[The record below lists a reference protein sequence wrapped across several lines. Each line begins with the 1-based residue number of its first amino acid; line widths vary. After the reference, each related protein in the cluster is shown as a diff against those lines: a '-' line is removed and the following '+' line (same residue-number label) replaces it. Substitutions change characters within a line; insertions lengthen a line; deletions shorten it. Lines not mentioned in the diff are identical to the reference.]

1 MTSVLAI
8 DLDAQSLLKWL
19 AIVVVAVAGLFL
31 WRSVALAAEAPR
43 AGDPAPSFS
52 LPDQGGKTRSLA
64 DFRNKWLVLYFYPK
78 DDTPGCTEQACTFRD
93 DWHKL
98 AAMGAEVVG
107 VSVDDVTSHIAFAKK
122 FSLPFPLLADTSGE
136 VAARYGSIY
145 GIGPVKFA
153 QRNTFLIDPQGRV
166 AKVYLSADTSR
177 NSQQVIDDLQKLRKQ

>member
-1 MTSVLAI
+1 MTSVLAL

-19 AIVVVAVAGLFL
+19 AIAAVAVAGLLL
-31 WRSVALAAEAPR
+31 WRGMAHAADAPK
-43 AGDPAPSFS
+43 AGDAAPSFS

-98 AAMGAEVVG
+98 TAMGAEVVG

-122 FSLPFPLLADTSGE
+122 FSLPFPLLADTTGD
-136 VAARYGSIY
+136 VAWRYGSIY
-145 GIGPVKFA
+145 GFGPVKFA
-153 QRNTFLIDPQGRV
+153 QRNTFLIDPQGRI
-166 AKVYLSADTSR
+166 AKVYFSADTSR
-177 NSQQVIDDLQKLRKQ
+177 NSQQVIDDLQKLKKP

>member
-1 MTSVLAI
+1 MTPTLAI

-19 AIVVVAVAGLFL
+19 AIVVVAVAGLL
-31 WRSVALAAEAPR
+31 WWRSVAFAADAPR

-98 AAMGAEVVG
+98 TAMGAEVVG
-107 VSVDDVTSHIAFAKK
+107 VSVDDVTSHFAFAKK
-122 FSLPFPLLADTSGE
+122 FSLPFPLLTDTSGD
-136 VAARYGSIY
+136 VAGRYGSIY
-145 GIGPVKFA
+145 GLGPVKFA
-153 QRNTFLIDPQGRV
+153 KRNTFLIDPQGRI

-177 NSQQVIDDLQKLRKQ
+177 NSQQVIDDLQKLRKK